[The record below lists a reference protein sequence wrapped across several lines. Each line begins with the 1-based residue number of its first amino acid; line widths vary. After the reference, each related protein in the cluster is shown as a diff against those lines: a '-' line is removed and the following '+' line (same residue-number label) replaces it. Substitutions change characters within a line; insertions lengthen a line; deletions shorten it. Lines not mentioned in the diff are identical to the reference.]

1 MAAYIAIPKLGM
13 SMTEA
18 TVNVWKVQE
27 GDRVEEGDIVLEIE
41 TDKTEWEVECTASGF
56 VHLLV
61 QEDVTVPVGRVVGL
75 IAETEEELAA
85 LQKEPAR
92 EIYTTAPE
100 PVEAPPAAAAAS
112 SPAQARAE
120 RPEGIRIS
128 PLARKMAQEHRL
140 DLTTIRGTGP
150 DGRIVREDIEKSLEA
165 RERETASAEAFQGNR
180 AKATVPLK
188 GMRRAIA
195 EHMQRS
201 LSVAAQLSYMGEIDM
216 TEVIKL
222 RSALIEQEGNGG
234 VRITYTDILVAAIA
248 KVLKDN
254 PIVNSSVVGN
264 EIKVWEDI
272 NIGVAVALEDGL
284 EGGLI
289 VPVVR
294 NADQKSVRDI
304 GLEVG
309 SLVEKARSGKL
320 MPDDVTGGTFTLTN
334 LGAVGGGYLFATP
347 IVNQPQSAI
356 LGTAAIC
363 DRPVV
368 RDGQVVVRPVMT
380 YSFTFD
386 HRAIDG
392 APAARFVDDL
402 ARLLE
407 NPDPLLR
414 Q

>member
-41 TDKTEWEVECTASGF
+41 TDKTEWEVESTASGF
-56 VHLLV
+56 VHRLV
-61 QEDVTVPVGRVVGL
+61 EEDVTVPVGRVVGL
-75 IAETEEELAA
+75 IAGTEEELAA

-92 EIYTTAPE
+92 EIHTTAPE
-100 PVEAPPAAAAAS
+100 PVEAPPAPAAAS
-112 SPAQARAE
+112 SPAQDRAE

-128 PLARKMAQEHRL
+128 PVARKMAEEHRL

-165 RERETASAEAFQGNR
+165 RERETASAEAFQGNK

-201 LSVAAQLSYMGEIDM
+201 LSVTAQLSYMGEIDM

-222 RSALIEQEGNGG
+222 RSALLEQEGNGG

-248 KVLKDN
+248 KVLKGN
-254 PIVNSSVVGN
+254 PIINSSVVGN

-309 SLVEKARSGKL
+309 SLVEKARAGKL
-320 MPDDVTGGTFTLTN
+320 MPDDVSGGTFTLTN

-356 LGTAAIC
+356 LGTAAIS

-402 ARLLE
+402 AQLLE

-414 Q
+414 R